1 MLVMNRLLLLLLLC
15 ACASLDASGQDSGRF
30 LRWVQSDATALGS
43 SVLRHAPLASGAA
56 VGFLVGAQTIDPV
69 LNDGVRAWAS
79 GSVDGFLDRTNPMGG
94 PSVTAK
100 VAGVFGLTLLLGD
113 EKSQD
118 AAFTSLESLV
128 LAGGISYGLKYAF
141 GRGRPDEGYAPN
153 HFEPFSGH
161 SSFPSGHTTTAFAV
175 IVPWAVYYRTPL
187 ARALLLLPLGTA
199 LARLDR
205 DKHWATD
212 VIAGGTIGTLTAV
225 FLARRHQNRSKPN
238 GRSPRVRVAPG
249 HASIAFRF

>member
-1 MLVMNRLLLLLLLC
+1 M
-15 ACASLDASGQDSGRF
+15 
-30 LRWVQSDATALGS
+30 
-43 SVLRHAPLASGAA
+43 LRHAPIAGGVA

-69 LNDGVRAWAS
+69 MNDGVRAWSS
-79 GSVDGFLDRTNPMGG
+79 GSVDRFLDETNPMGG
-94 PSVTAK
+94 PAVTGK
-100 VAGVFGLTLLLGD
+100 VAGIFGLTLLLGD

-118 AAFTSLESLV
+118 AAFTSLESLF

-141 GRGRPDEGYAPN
+141 GRGRPDEHFAPT
-153 HFEPFSGH
+153 HFEPFSGL
-161 SSFPSGHTTTAFAV
+161 SSFPSGHTTTAFAI

-225 FLARRHQNRSKPN
+225 FLARRHQGV
-238 GRSPRVRVAPG
+238 GRSQKRNPRVRVAPG
-249 HASIAFRF
+249 QASIAFRF

>member
-1 MLVMNRLLLLLLLC
+1 MPLMNRLLFFLFLGC
-15 ACASLDASGQDSGRF
+15 AVLEVSAQDHGRF
-30 LRWVQSDATALGS
+30 LRWARSDATAFGS
-43 SVLRHAPLASGAA
+43 TVLRHAPVATGAA
-56 VGFLVGAQTIDPV
+56 FGFYLGARTIDPV
-69 LNDGVRAWAS
+69 FNDEVRAWSS
-79 GSVDGFLDRTNPMGG
+79 GSVDHFLERTNPIGG

-100 VAGVFGLTLLLGD
+100 VAGVFGLTLLMGD

-118 AAFTSLESLV
+118 AAFTSLESLI
-128 LAGGISYGLKYAF
+128 LAGGLSYGLKYAL

-153 HFEPFSGH
+153 HFEPLSGH

-175 IVPWAVYYRTPL
+175 IVPWAVYYQTPL

-225 FLARRHQNRSKPN
+225 YLSRRHQ
-238 GRSPRVRVAPG
+238 GRVRPNRRTPKVRVTPG
-249 HASIAFRF
+249 RASISFRF